1 MRLAGL
7 LDLSAL
13 RGLSEL
19 FRAIIKLRLIELL
32 GLSGQI
38 DHLDHG
44 ELRELAVLLGD
55 WRVVLL

>member
-7 LDLSAL
+7 LDLFAL
-13 RGLSEL
+13 RGLSQL
-19 FRAIIKLRLIELL
+19 FRAMVKLRLIELL
-32 GLSGQI
+32 GLPGQI

-55 WRVVLL
+55 